1 MPLRQDSCQTRGHV
15 LGNSC
20 HFRILD
26 FTHSLER
33 RLLLMI
39 APDRALVCRS
49 RLERT
54 NGGSRT
60 GRVRSAD
67 EQIRTT
73 KCCLAQEIFGLVFVP
88 RSNNTDLA

>member
-1 MPLRQDSCQTRGHV
+1 MPLRQGFCQTRGHV

-54 NGGSRT
+54 NGVAFDRQTSKFAPPNAVSLKKYSDWCLSHCRT
-60 GRVRSAD
+60 IPA
-67 EQIRTT
+67 
-73 KCCLAQEIFGLVFVP
+73 
-88 RSNNTDLA
+88 